1 MSEVWTVG
9 GGTISEVWTV
19 GGGAISDLV
28 VG

>member
-1 MSEVWTVG
+1 MSEVWTVE